1 MSYEVE
7 MIDCRRKTNLGDS
20 LGAKMIKTKLS
31 YLLEDLSVKKL
42 QAALNNFVIRGRKS
56 QIKSLKKDFTGN
68 L

>member
-1 MSYEVE
+1 MSYKVE

-42 QAALNNFVIRGRKS
+42 QAA
-56 QIKSLKKDFTGN
+56 Q
-68 L
+68 